1 MSFFYKDC
9 RIRNSARSTPVPLAY
24 RAYIFQYS
32 EMMLGATNERFKV
45 ILSHS
50 FPAAV
55 QRIKEFCCEQG
66 LEYSAFRYRG
76 DDDFEVIAVQNILR

>member
-9 RIRNSARSTPVPLAY
+9 RIRNSVRSTPVPVSY

-32 EMMLGATNERFKV
+32 EMMLGADNDCYKV
-45 ILSHS
+45 ILAHS

-55 QRIKEFCCEQG
+55 QRIKEFCIEQG
-66 LEYSAFRYRG
+66 LEYSSYRYRG
-76 DDDFEVIAVQNILR
+76 DDDFEIIAPLNML